1 MSAGAKLE
9 SVWIQWSDCGNHI
22 RRWQRT
28 PFYAGEEITALV
40 VEPVT
45 APLGQGASVEAI
57 VAGKRLTIKP
67 GAPEIALLCR
77 AIFRSTFADD
87 EDEAVVNAKY
97 NEWPEDQAKA
107 IRAAKFVLRALGGD
121 GAVVR
126 ALPARQEE
134 AYRRGITWAA
144 KYVER
149 AGAEASH
156 PASVIACRTIADHL
170 RREAQEAVEDADLA
184 LEQGR

>member
-28 PFYAGEEITALV
+28 PFVAGEEITALV

-45 APLGQGASVEAI
+45 APLGQASSVDAI

-67 GAPEIALLCR
+67 GAPEIALLSR
-77 AIFRSTFADD
+77 AIFSSNFPEN
-87 EDEAVVNAKY
+87 EDVAVVNAKY
-97 NEWPEDQAKA
+97 SEWLEDQADA

-126 ALPARQEE
+126 AL
-134 AYRRGITWAA
+134 Y
-144 KYVER
+144 
-149 AGAEASH
+149 
-156 PASVIACRTIADHL
+156 
-170 RREAQEAVEDADLA
+170 AQQVSA
-184 LEQGR
+184 